1 MNSARHNLEDLAK
14 HLSRAV
20 LLFVIFMCAR
30 GNSFAMSLGLEGQNK
45 GDTNTWVAGNL
56 QNWQELDYIPCRVH
70 WTASL
75 STSNFIR
82 IDFPHMKGSIPGFQD
97 LFSFSNSANVV
108 FTSPPTLSAP
118 PTSSTWSYSFTV
130 NILDNSDAF
139 VYFFARMAA
148 GAHLNVGSSLQL
160 SGYPSSMGNLQI
172 HKPAPGPGTPNLM
185 VLKTGP
191 ASGKPGDMITY
202 TLGYTNKTTGF
213 NPATGVQL
221 MDVLPVEGIV
231 NSTNLP
237 AGGMLVG
244 NTIFWDLPNLPLGV
258 GGQISFQAQIAP
270 GTGYSVSFTN
280 TAEILSAEDDLDY
293 SDNTSILVTTTV
305 PCFPPVI
312 NNAPLSRTNC
322 VGTTATFSVS
332 ASGTGLSYQWY
343 KGSAVLVSQ
352 TNTSLVLSNLTVA
365 DDGLYS
371 VVVSGSC
378 GSASNSVTL
387 TVPPLPAITCA
398 SNKNVEVG
406 TGWTFDAP
414 TANYSI
420 VVLGTMTNTAGHC
433 GNTFDATRT
442 WRTTDTCS
450 STNKTGEQGTA
461 WTFDAP
467 TATDNSGS
475 ATITILSTVT
485 NVAGHCGTTFD
496 ATRTWQATDACGNSS
511 SCSQKVTIV
520 DTTAPVITCT
530 STNKTVEQGTAWTFD
545 APTATDNSG
554 SATITILSTVT
565 NTIGHCGTTFDATR
579 TWQATDA
586 CGNSSSCS
594 QKVTIVDTTAPVIT
608 CSSTNKTVEQG
619 AAWTFDAPT
628 ATDNSGSA
636 VITILSTVTN
646 TAGHC
651 GTTFDATRTW
661 QATDACGNS
670 SSCSQKVTI
679 VDTTAPVIT
688 CTSTNKTV
696 ELGTTW
702 TFDAP
707 TATDNSGNAT
717 ITILSTVTNVA
728 GHCGTT
734 FDATR
739 TWQATDACGNSS
751 SCSQKVTIV

>member
-172 HKPAPGPGTPNLM
+172 HKAAPGPGTPNLM

-202 TLGYTNKTTGF
+202 TLGDTIKTAGF

-221 MDVLPVEGIV
+221 MDVLPVEVIV

-442 WRTTDTCS
+442 WQTTDNCGNTSSCSQKVTIVDTTAPVITCS
-450 STNKTGEQGTA
+450 STNKTVEQGTA

-565 NTIGHCGTTFDATR
+565 N
-579 TWQATDA
+579 
-586 CGNSSSCS
+586 
-594 QKVTIVDTTAPVIT
+594 V
-608 CSSTNKTVEQG
+608 
-619 AAWTFDAPT
+619 
-628 ATDNSGSA
+628 
-636 VITILSTVTN
+636 
-646 TAGHC
+646 AGHC

-688 CTSTNKTV
+688 C
-696 ELGTTW
+696 
-702 TFDAP
+702 
-707 TATDNSGNAT
+707 
-717 ITILSTVTNVA
+717 
-728 GHCGTT
+728 
-734 FDATR
+734 
-739 TWQATDACGNSS
+739 
-751 SCSQKVTIV
+751 